1 MTENKSS
8 SKGVSMVVAVEVEV
22 IYLHPLRV
30 EPERHLIAGCLKKSG
45 SGRNETLQG
54 LPVPD
59 EKPED
64 CARRLVATAVGP
76 ENVLHTPE
84 LVGVFHYRDRQDER
98 PTLTV
103 SYVVLG
109 RATRA
114 TAPYTEDYDLDD
126 GNLYTEHL
134 LSHSETIRAA
144 RKVAVR
150 LLETTPIALKLL
162 DEPDEP
168 FTLQQLWEVYACVR
182 GKRAR
187 ADPANFRRKVE
198 AANNFVVR
206 FTGQAPSAE
215 SKRSLGRQP
224 NLYVAGSATRLV
236 PPVRF
241 ERTSSSKTGQPRR

>member
-1 MTENKSS
+1 
-8 SKGVSMVVAVEVEV
+8 MVVAVEVEV

-30 EPERHLIAGCLKKSG
+30 KSERHLMAGCLKKSG
-45 SGRNETLQG
+45 SGSAETLQG

-109 RATRA
+109 RAVQG
-114 TAPYTEDYDLDD
+114 TAPYGANHDLDD
-126 GNLYTEHL
+126 HENELEYFVE
-134 LSHSETIRAA
+134 HSETIRTA
-144 RKVAVR
+144 RKAAVR
-150 LLETTPIALKLL
+150 LLETTSIALKLL

-182 GKRAR
+182 GKKAQ

-206 FTGQAPSAE
+206 FTGQAPSPA
-215 SKRSLGRQP
+215 SKRNLGRQP